1 MTADQL
7 VLSLEVEKA
16 LTPHEIALAI
26 SMNYNSFLSA
36 RAGETKFGKDMLI
49 KLRHLHAKFDAFS
62 SRTFSE

>member
-1 MTADQL
+1 MTADEL

-36 RAGETKFGKDMLI
+36 RAGETKFGRDMLI
-49 KLRHLHAKFDAFS
+49 KLRQLHARF
-62 SRTFSE
+62 ECWP